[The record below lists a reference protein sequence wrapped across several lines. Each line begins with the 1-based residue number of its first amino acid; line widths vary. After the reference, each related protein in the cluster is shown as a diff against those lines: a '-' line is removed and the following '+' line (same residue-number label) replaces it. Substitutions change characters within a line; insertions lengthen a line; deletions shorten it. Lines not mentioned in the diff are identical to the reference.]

1 MPVYRSWTGCFP
13 ASRLFG
19 RLGRSAAWHSQLRG
33 EHRKLADNPL
43 RCFRPCRGPR
53 RDCPHSLSPI
63 RRRPGLA
70 KAARRFV
77 RSSGDLEVSLRVQA
91 SERSV
96 ESDSVEVV
104 CEGAMQRFNFT
115 RSLQSSSQQ
124 PWNSYRHVQ
133 FLRSTHP
140 LSSGYFG
147 GTIWRSMLWPRTR
160 FRRRSGPPSPWT
172 ECPQE
177 PCPEA
182 RVRSSRSRSGVLG
195 SRSTSPRDLR
205 LRTSRASSRT
215 ASPERIPR
223 RPSKSGPSGRIMP
236 MEQRRK
242 ASRDL
247 PSIRI
252 WSTRARSRRRSSAPR
267 CRQVR
272 RNRRPCR

>member
-1 MPVYRSWTGCFP
+1 MH
-13 ASRLFG
+13 SRNNLM
-19 RLGRSAAWHSQLRG
+19 S
-33 EHRKLADNPL
+33 
-43 RCFRPCRGPR
+43 
-53 RDCPHSLSPI
+53 CPHSLSPI
-63 RRRPGLA
+63 RLRDRRRPGLA
-70 KAARRFV
+70 KAVRRFV

-177 PCPEA
+177 PCPRA

-215 ASPERIPR
+215 ASPERLP
-223 RPSKSGPSGRIMP
+223 
-236 MEQRRK
+236 
-242 ASRDL
+242 L
-247 PSIRI
+247 PSVKERAIRLDHAN
-252 WSTRARSRRRSSAPR
+252 RATTESKPGSALYPHL
-267 CRQVR
+267 V
-272 RNRRPCR
+272 NTSA